1 MKQLHRFLLS
11 LVAVIAGRISFS
23 NWVMRQVAAWRKPSG
38 VFGTGRLAPL
48 RYKVRNVNKCFALAV
63 IVSGLTAQPAVAE
76 QWLTYPGGEG
86 PGKGKQIV
94 FIAAEESYR
103 SELSMPLM
111 ARILSRHGFT
121 CTVLFAIDPATG
133 TIDPHVKDNIPGLE
147 ALDSADLLVAF
158 LRWRELPDEQ
168 MKHIIDYT
176 ESGRPII
183 GIRNATHPFRYA
195 SRPDSPYAKFDS
207 SSKEPAGGWGRLVLG
222 ETWVSHYGKNLV
234 ESTRCEVVNF
244 AVSHPIFRGTRRS
257 FWIPDD
263 VYGISEKLE
272 GDSEPV
278 LLGQPLVG
286 WSPDDQPVADK
297 APMPIAWT
305 KSYTA
310 SSGKT
315 ARVFTTTMGHGDAF
329 NVEDFRRMLA
339 NACYWC
345 MGLEDRIDPNS
356 DMAITG
362 TYEPGPAGAKGL
374 KLGVKPDDPSF
385 VAVARPAG
393 NAQAA
398 TRALID
404 DTQPGW
410 RALSEADFAQ
420 VNSADDTWSW
430 RDGVL
435 HCTGQPVSVLRTA
448 KQVRNCELV
457 VEWMH
462 EKPAGNSGVF
472 VWVTPESIERLAADG
487 KSGLPSGIEVQVL
500 DHGFTAMMK
509 ARGANTDW
517 FGTNGDVFAVGVKM
531 TPFPPLSPDG
541 SRSYPRRHMANGHGQ
556 WNHYYIRANN
566 GEVRLWVNGEEV
578 SGGTGCDPAEGYLCL
593 ESEGSPIQFRKLRLR
608 ELP

>member
-1 MKQLHRFLLS
+1 MKQLHRFLLP
-11 LVAVIAGRISFS
+11 LVAVI
-23 NWVMRQVAAWRKPSG
+23 
-38 VFGTGRLAPL
+38 L
-48 RYKVRNVNKCFALAV
+48 
-63 IVSGLTAQPAVAE
+63 SGLAAQSAVAE

-86 PGKGKQIV
+86 PGKGKKIV

-111 ARILSRHGFT
+111 ARILARHGFD

-133 TIDPHVKDNIPGLE
+133 AIDPRVKNNIPGLE
-147 ALDSADLLVAF
+147 QLDSADLLVAF
-158 LRWRELPDEQ
+158 MRWRELPDEQ
-168 MKHIIDYT
+168 MKHIVDYT

-195 SRPDSPYAKFDS
+195 TWPDSPYAKYDS
-207 SSKEPAGGWGRLVLG
+207 GSKDPVGGWGRLVLG

-234 ESTRCEVVNF
+234 ESTRCDVINF
-244 AVSHPIFRGTRRS
+244 AAGHPIFRGTRRN

-263 VYGISEKLE
+263 VYGISDKLE
-272 GDSEPV
+272 GDSEPL
-278 LLGQPLVG
+278 LLGQPLAG
-286 WSPDDQPVADK
+286 WSADDQPVADK
-297 APMPIAWT
+297 PPVPIAWT
-305 KSYTA
+305 KSYTGSA
-310 SSGKT
+310 GKT

-329 NVEDFRRMLA
+329 KVEDLRRMLA

-345 MGLEDRIDPNS
+345 LGLEDRIDARS
-356 DMAITG
+356 DVAITG
-362 TYEPGPAGAKGL
+362 TYEPGPVGGSGL
-374 KLGVKPDDPSF
+374 KLGVKPDDLS
-385 VAVARPAG
+385 VAELAKSLEDSAG
-393 NAQAA
+393 PTEVLA
-398 TRALID
+398 TSATIRASID

-410 RALSEADFAQ
+410 RALAEADFAK
-420 VNSADDTWSW
+420 VNSAADTWNW

-435 HCTGQPVSVLRTA
+435 HCTGQPVSVIRTA
-448 KQVRNCELV
+448 KQFTNFELV
-457 VEWMH
+457 AEWMH

-472 VWVTPESIERLAADG
+472 VWVTPESIERLTAAG
-487 KSGLPSGIEVQVL
+487 KPGLPQGIEVQVL
-500 DHGFTAMMK
+500 DHGFTDMMK

-517 FGTNGDVFAVGVKM
+517 FGTNGDVFPVGVKM

-556 WNHYYIRANN
+556 WNQYYIRAIN

-593 ESEGSPIQFRKLRLR
+593 ESEGSPIQFRKLRIR